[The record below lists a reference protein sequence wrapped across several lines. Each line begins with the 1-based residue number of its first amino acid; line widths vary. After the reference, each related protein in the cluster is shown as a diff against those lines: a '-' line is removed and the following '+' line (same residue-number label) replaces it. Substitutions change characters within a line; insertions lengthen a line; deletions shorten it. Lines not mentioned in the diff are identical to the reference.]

1 MSPIFV
7 RLFDLNMNILIK
19 QHGYEEEEE
28 ERTEKMHNSMNG
40 A

>member
-19 QHGYEEEEE
+19 QHGDEEEE
-28 ERTEKMHNSMNG
+28 ERTEKIHNSMNG

>member
-19 QHGYEEEEE
+19 LHEAEEQEEDKE
-28 ERTEKMHNSMNG
+28 I